1 MEPQHRQGTGL
12 SAAAGHKTRP
22 APPLLNGKVVLLH
35 FALER
40 LNKLGPLEKNYSFL
54 VFMNIEYFKETWSRA
69 SPAVLVASSP
79 SPTTLLGFFLE
90 LLRSHVV
97 GIAEPL

>member
-1 MEPQHRQGTGL
+1 
-12 SAAAGHKTRP
+12 
-22 APPLLNGKVVLLH
+22 
-35 FALER
+35 
-40 LNKLGPLEKNYSFL
+40 
-54 VFMNIEYFKETWSRA
+54 MNIEYFKETWSRA

-97 GIAEPL
+97 GIGEPLQPPLLPHFLGEDQVPGFFEEAPKENLLPDCRHVLPEFLAIG